1 MARAYVVRRPVINS
15 YLVRERDR
23 RRLRELGWVLAVV
36 VPVGLL
42 LLGYVALRLEVLR
55 VGYRLT
61 GLELALEQRVQ
72 QERRLELERSR
83 LTHPGLIER
92 RAVTELG
99 MRVPDSRQLLLLED
113 SP

>member
-1 MARAYVVRRPVINS
+1 MARAYVVRRPVTNA

-42 LLGYVALRLEVLR
+42 LLGYVGLRLEVLR

-61 GLELALEQRVQ
+61 ELEADLEVRVQ
-72 QERRLELERSR
+72 SERQLDLERSR
-83 LTHPGLIER
+83 LTRP
-92 RAVTELG
+92 V
-99 MRVPDSRQLLLLED
+99 S
-113 SP
+113 